1 MSAKTIIDVHA
12 LEKTYAGKTVV
23 HDFNLRLQQ
32 GEVLGLLGANGA
44 GKSTTLGML
53 SGVLQPSRGQ
63 RRLMGIE
70 MSNATRSDQKFLGFL
85 PDTPPIYPELTV
97 DEFLQYCAKLRG
109 VPKSKQ
115 QSAVAEA
122 KTLCALNAV
131 SKQLTG
137 QLSKGF
143 KQRLGVAQAIVHKP
157 KLLIL
162 DEPSAGLD
170 PEQAQAMRKLITQ
183 LSQHSAI
190 ILSTHL
196 LTDVQASCTRVII
209 LDRGKTVFDD
219 QLSNVQS
226 RAGEG
231 TFILRVKQAVN
242 AADILS
248 AISGIQQ
255 ALRNQN
261 GDWQLTTSNKNISA
275 DQIARQVGEQQWGLE
290 AIYPQQHN
298 LEQIFLSIISGAE
311 QSDSHQTRDH

>member
-248 AISGIQQ
+248 TISGIQQ